1 MSTKD
6 RPTINS
12 LALLVGRYIDD
23 VASRN
28 SSSSFYPPPRSLPPA
43 YPHRLVARNPA
54 YISTFSIFN
63 LELYLVFSQ
72 LNRFLV
78 DHRSM
83 EWRRR
88 MARTG
93 CKADRAA
100 PPFMFRERRSLFA
113 SLRVPSPS
121 IDFVLDRSRLFQTFR
136 STRIRSTRGSSI
148 RHCRGETNLYRC
160 PDTVHQ
166 PKMFIIR
173 RCTRTHTYTHT
184 YIYIYIYI
192 YAHNTRTRTR
202 GNFLYSRQIT
212 GHASLS
218 REANARSRHFL
229 LSSLDPRPAPRN
241 GQKILL
247 SHFRTFYLRH
257 GSEVVVVAVSI
268 RVIQGSTEQRISLS
282 LFLFLSLYLRL
293 RLSPLGNSRS
303 RDTRKEGRKEGETDH
318 EGGSKALEKDVGSI
332 RVLQDLGFS
341 RIIYRLGGQ
350 RGSPSVQ
357 PGCRSRMDWLC
368 TFVKHYSRG

>member
-1 MSTKD
+1 MTSLLETPPRVST
-6 RPTINS
+6 RI
-12 LALLVGRYIDD
+12 LLP
-23 VASRN
+23 A
-28 SSSSFYPPPRSLPPA
+28 PPPPCLSPPTRGTESSL
-43 YPHRLVARNPA
+43 YLDLFHL
-54 YISTFSIFN
+54 N

-72 LNRFLV
+72 LDRFLV

-218 REANARSRHFL
+218 REAKRPFETLSPL
-229 LSSLDPRPAPRN
+229 LSGSSAGSSERPENSPFTFSHLLPPPWIRGGGSSGIDPRYPR
-241 GQKILL
+241 I
-247 SHFRTFYLRH
+247 HRTKNL
-257 GSEVVVVAVSI
+257 
-268 RVIQGSTEQRISLS
+268 SLS
-282 LFLFLSLYLRL
+282 LSLSLPLSL
-293 RLSPLGNSRS
+293 SLSLSPWKQSIERHEKG
-303 RDTRKEGRKEGETDH
+303 RKEGRRN
-318 EGGSKALEKDVGSI
+318 GSRFAGLKRWKKTWDRFA
-332 RVLQDLGFS
+332 FS
-341 RIIYRLGGQ
+341 RTSVSRELFIDSADKEVPRACSPAAGREWTGCARLLNTI
-350 RGSPSVQ
+350 VAAE
-357 PGCRSRMDWLC
+357 
-368 TFVKHYSRG
+368 SRGL